1 VVGHVIAVYLAH
13 GIALR
18 LLGDGKRAV
27 RSQYPMLALMV
38 LYTVLSL
45 WILNQPI
52 IEETKV
58 ASVVVNIT

>member
-18 LLGDGKRAV
+18 LLWDKQRVV
-27 RSQYPMLALMV
+27 RSQYPLVALMV
-38 LYTVLSL
+38 LYTVFSL

-52 IEETKV
+52 VEETKV
-58 ASVVVNIT
+58 ASVFANII